1 MHILATLKYKVNI
14 TVSGLSGTFWANLRL
29 SHNLSVRRYKD
40 ALVQHYLALH
50 HLALNP
56 KLAFPSL
63 QRVMTD
69 KVGF

>member
-1 MHILATLKYKVNI
+1 M
-14 TVSGLSGTFWANLRL
+14 